1 MGNNSGSFD
10 PEQYKE
16 AQRRVWDSAAH
27 GWQTWWETFE
37 SGAQKLSDRMVEL
50 AQIKSGHR
58 VLDLATGIGEPAV
71 TAARHVRPA
80 GLVLATDISAQML
93 KIARSRAASLGLQDI
108 MEFKEGDVET
118 LDLRNRSFDAVLS
131 RWGLM
136 FLPNLVATLK
146 SMREV
151 LVPDGVMSAAVW
163 STPSKVPMLDTAF
176 STVRRYVGTT
186 QASNIP
192 GPFSLS
198 DANALQHSFVQA
210 GFRDVH
216 IEKLTVTFSFESP
229 ESYTRFQQ
237 AIAAPIHAMIS
248 RETEERKKEI
258 WQAITQAVLQYAGSD
273 NLVNLNN
280 EVICVTARR

>member
-1 MGNNSGSFD
+1 MSSFD

-16 AQRRVWDSAAH
+16 AQRQVWDSAAQ

-50 AQIKSGHR
+50 AQIRSGHR

-80 GLVLATDISAQML
+80 GSVLATDISAQML
-93 KIARSRAASLGLQDI
+93 RIARSRAASLGLQDTI
-108 MEFKEGDVET
+108 EFKEGDAET
-118 LDLRNRSFDAVLS
+118 LDLQDSTFDAVLS

-136 FLPNLVATLK
+136 FLPNLAGMLK
-146 SMREV
+146 RMREV
-151 LVPDGVMSAAVW
+151 LVPDGVISAAVW
-163 STPSKVPMLDTAF
+163 SAPSKVPMLDTAF
-176 STVRRYVGTT
+176 STVRRYVGTAQT
-186 QASNIP
+186 ANIP
-192 GPFSLS
+192 GPFSLA
-198 DANALQHSFVQA
+198 DADALQRSFIQA
-210 GFRDVH
+210 GFRDVR
-216 IEKLTVTFSFESP
+216 IEKLTVTFSFDSP
-229 ESYTRFQQ
+229 ESYTRFNQ

-248 RETEERKKEI
+248 RQTEERKREI
-258 WQAITQAVLQYAGSD
+258 WQAITQAVRQYAGSD

>member
-1 MGNNSGSFD
+1 
-10 PEQYKE
+10 
-16 AQRRVWDSAAH
+16 
-27 GWQTWWETFE
+27 
-37 SGAQKLSDRMVEL
+37 
-50 AQIKSGHR
+50 
-58 VLDLATGIGEPAV
+58 
-71 TAARHVRPA
+71 
-80 GLVLATDISAQML
+80 
-93 KIARSRAASLGLQDI
+93 
-108 MEFKEGDVET
+108 
-118 LDLRNRSFDAVLS
+118 
-131 RWGLM
+131 M

>member
-1 MGNNSGSFD
+1 MSNSSSFD

-16 AQRRVWDSAAH
+16 AQRQVWDSAAH

-37 SGAQKLSDRMVEL
+37 RGAQKLSDRMVEL

-80 GLVLATDISAQML
+80 GSVLAADISAQML
-93 KIARSRAASLGLQDI
+93 RIARSRAASLGLQDI

-118 LDLRNRSFDAVLS
+118 LDLQGSTFDAVLS

-151 LVPDGVMSAAVW
+151 LVPDGIISAAVW
-163 STPSKVPMLDTAF
+163 SAPSKVPLLDTAF
-176 STVRRYVGTT
+176 STVRRYVGVTP
-186 QASNIP
+186 ASNIP
-192 GPFSLS
+192 GPFSLA
-198 DANALQHSFVQA
+198 DADALQHSFIQA
-210 GFRDVH
+210 GFRDVY
-216 IEKLTVTFSFESP
+216 IERFTVTFSFDSP

-248 RETEERKKEI
+248 HQAEEKKKEI
-258 WQAITQAVLQYAGSD
+258 WQAITQAVRQYAGSD
-273 NLVNLNN
+273 NTVNLNN

>member
-1 MGNNSGSFD
+1 MSNKPFD

-16 AQRRVWDSAAH
+16 AQRQIWDSAAH

-37 SGAQKLSDRMVEL
+37 RGAQKLSDRMVEL

-71 TAARHVRPA
+71 TAARHVRPT
-80 GLVLATDISAQML
+80 GSVLATDISAQML
-93 KIARSRAASLGLQDI
+93 KIARSRATSLGLQDI
-108 MEFKEGDVET
+108 MEFKEGDAET
-118 LDLRNRSFDAVLS
+118 LDLQDSAFDAVLS

-151 LVPDGVMSAAVW
+151 LVPDGVISAAVW
-163 STPSKVPMLDTAF
+163 SAPSKVPLLDTAF
-176 STVRRYVGTT
+176 STVRRYVGTA

-192 GPFSLS
+192 GPFSLA
-198 DANALQHSFVQA
+198 DANALRRSFVQA
-210 GFRDVH
+210 GFRDVY
-216 IEKLTVTFSFESP
+216 IEKLTVTFSFDSP
-229 ESYTRFQQ
+229 ERYTHFQQ
-237 AIAAPIHAMIS
+237 AIAAPIHVMIS
-248 RETEERKKEI
+248 GQTEEKKKEI
-258 WQAITQAVLQYAGSD
+258 WQAITQAVRQYAGSD
-273 NLVNLNN
+273 NTVNLNN